1 MIDEKK
7 KYIDPDL
14 DIISFECDDIIT
26 KSYNEGTEDGE
37 DW

>member
-1 MIDEKK
+1 MAEEK
-7 KYIDPDL
+7 KYIIPLL
-14 DIISFECDDIIT
+14 DIVEFQNEDIIT

>member
-1 MIDEKK
+1 MNEEKRF
-7 KYIDPDL
+7 
-14 DIISFECDDIIT
+14 IIPLLEIVEFQVEDIIT